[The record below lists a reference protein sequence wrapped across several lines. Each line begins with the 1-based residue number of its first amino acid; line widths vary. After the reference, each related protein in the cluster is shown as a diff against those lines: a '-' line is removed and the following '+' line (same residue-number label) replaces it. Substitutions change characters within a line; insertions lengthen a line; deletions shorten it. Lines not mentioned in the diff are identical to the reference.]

1 MTRPSE
7 LPVPTQARL
16 RRVLWLTW
24 AGMIAERVTRAFWP
38 VWSVLAAGAAALL
51 LGLHE
56 MVPPEAEQ
64 GAAAVLALAVLGLAI
79 RGARLFRWPARAEAL
94 ARVDALLPGRP
105 LAALGDR
112 QAVGADDAASAAL
125 WRAHLARM
133 ADRAATA
140 RAVPPDL
147 QLARRDPFGLRY
159 VALLTLVVGLVF
171 GSVWRAGTVA
181 TLGPGTGVVL
191 AQGPAWEGWIEPPAH
206 TGLPSL
212 YLADQDGVIRAP
224 EGSRVTLRFYGEA
237 GALRR
242 AVG

>member
-79 RGARLFRWPARAEAL
+79 RGARLFSWPMLCMPASENRAQSSLTNTEHYA
-94 ARVDALLPGRP
+94 
-105 LAALGDR
+105 
-112 QAVGADDAASAAL
+112 
-125 WRAHLARM
+125 
-133 ADRAATA
+133 
-140 RAVPPDL
+140 PPF
-147 QLARRDPFGLRY
+147 LARR
-159 VALLTLVVGLVF
+159 
-171 GSVWRAGTVA
+171 
-181 TLGPGTGVVL
+181 
-191 AQGPAWEGWIEPPAH
+191 
-206 TGLPSL
+206 
-212 YLADQDGVIRAP
+212 P
-224 EGSRVTLRFYGEA
+224 EFW
-237 GALRR
+237 
-242 AVG
+242 